1 MTITAAP
8 RPEKTS
14 PAMSGMAVMVA
25 VCFALPGFY
34 VIWRFLNS
42 SSRSIDLIFE
52 QRAMEPLWRTVQL
65 AVLVSISSAILGTF
79 LAWACIK
86 TDIPWSRFWKIV
98 VPLPSWWLRD
108 PRRWQEFCSFL

>member
-42 SSRSIDLIFE
+42 SSRSIDLIFFVVS
-52 QRAMEPLWRTVQL
+52 LTF
-65 AVLVSISSAILGTF
+65 SISL
-79 LAWACIK
+79 LAL
-86 TDIPWSRFWKIV
+86 S
-98 VPLPSWWLRD
+98 
-108 PRRWQEFCSFL
+108 CS